1 VVLPPQVI
9 EIVSGLVAGYIESN
23 RRKYMRLAVPLPTGK
38 QTLLSPFFPA
48 DVLSDTR
55 SVAARPRLLNPSFY
69 SQLRALGIK
78 RLPEIANVA
87 AITFIDVIVHQA
99 PLTNDLLFHE
109 LVHIIQYRKLGLEE
123 FARLYVKG
131 FLVGGSYAAIPL
143 ERQAYALEARFTAAP
158 HLPFSVEDEVS
169 RAIQDGSF

>member
-23 RRKYMRLAVPLPTGK
+23 RRKYIELAE
-38 QTLLSPFFPA
+38 PFFPA
-48 DVLSDTR
+48 DVLSDAR
-55 SVAARPRLLNPSFY
+55 SAAARPRLLNPGFY

-78 RLPEIANVA
+78 RLPDLANVA

-99 PLTNDLLFHE
+99 PLTDDLLFHE
-109 LVHIIQYRKLGLEE
+109 LVHIVQYRKLGLQE

-131 FLVGGSYAAIPL
+131 FMIGGSYAGIPL
-143 ERQAYALEARFTAAP
+143 ERQAYALDTRFSAAT
-158 HLPFSVEDEVS
+158 HLPFSS
-169 RAIQDGSF
+169 RKVLSSLLPPSATSPYRVR

>member
-23 RRKYMRLAVPLPTGK
+23 RRKYIELAEPLPTGK

-48 DVLSDTR
+48 DVLSDAR
-55 SVAARPRLLNPSFY
+55 SATARPRLLNPGFY

-78 RLPEIANVA
+78 RLPDLANVA

-99 PLTNDLLFHE
+99 PLTDDLLFHE
-109 LVHIIQYRKLGLEE
+109 LVHIVQYRKLGLQE

-131 FLVGGSYAAIPL
+131 FMIGGSYAEIPL
-143 ERQAYALEARFTAAP
+143 ERQAYALDTRFSAAT

-169 RAIQDGSF
+169 RAIRDGSL